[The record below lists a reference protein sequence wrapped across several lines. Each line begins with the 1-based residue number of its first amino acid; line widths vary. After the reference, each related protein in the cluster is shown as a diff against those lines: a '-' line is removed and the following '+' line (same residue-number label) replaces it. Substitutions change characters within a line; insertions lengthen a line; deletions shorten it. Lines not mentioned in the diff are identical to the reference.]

1 MAQKTFPNNYDE
13 KELISDDDLFLLAD
27 SQSWLRLKKIKWS
40 RIRQNNGDL
49 YKYSIVPSISSW
61 NLTVALKNYLWQDPS
76 VTTPVKVQIWDTV
89 RTITSALSVAL
100 SSWWNWLNLWSSELA
115 TKENDIFVYLYYS
128 TVSNAVWFGFSR
140 LPSGHFGN
148 DFTLANDVSE
158 KSIPR
163 TIANNN
169 TDIFKNIGRFSAIL
183 SAGAWYTW
191 STPSAWFQVINYYI
205 NETKWLDYVTT
216 IYGAGWSSWSF
227 ATSRKVSKYK
237 LVWNTLY
244 LRVNYKISNA
254 WSWTGV
260 MGYTLPFAYNN
271 DMTEPIITW
280 YCCQAWTITNK
291 WLPTVNSSTWYF
303 LVGIDTWTL
312 NWWTVVANDVVNV
325 QWFYSI

>member
-1 MAQKTFPNNYDE
+1 MATKINYTQIQAE
-13 KELISDDDLFLLAD
+13 A
-27 SQSWLRLKKIKWS
+27 
-40 RIRQNNGDL
+40 DL

-76 VTTPVKVQIWDTV
+76 ITTPVKVQIWDTV
-89 RTITSALSVAL
+89 RTITSALSKTLFA
-100 SSWWNWLNLWSSELA
+100 WFNYFNAWSSELA
-115 TKENDIFVYLYYS
+115 TKEIDYFTYLWYKIS
-128 TVSNAVWFGFSR
+128 TNSIELWWARKPNANTWWD
-140 LPSGHFGN
+140 L
-148 DFTLANDVSE
+148 
-158 KSIPR
+158 SIAWIWWENEIYW
-163 TIANNN
+163 TNNIAS
-169 TDIFKNIGRFSAIL
+169 TDNCVNIWRFSAIL
-183 SAGAWYTW
+183 GAGASYNW
-191 STPSAWFQVINYYI
+191 STPSGWFQVINHYI

-271 DMTEPIITW
+271 DIIEPIITW
-280 YCCQAWTITNK
+280 YCCQAGTITNK
-291 WLPTVNSSTWYF
+291 WLPTINFSTWYF
-303 LVGIDTWTL
+303 LAWIDTWTL